1 MSHPRSSFSE
11 VRGWPLRQDVIF
23 VHNKQDGVRV
33 IKRKRRDEVVIM
45 TATTAAAATAKRV
58 TAAEA

>member
-1 MSHPRSSFSE
+1 MSE